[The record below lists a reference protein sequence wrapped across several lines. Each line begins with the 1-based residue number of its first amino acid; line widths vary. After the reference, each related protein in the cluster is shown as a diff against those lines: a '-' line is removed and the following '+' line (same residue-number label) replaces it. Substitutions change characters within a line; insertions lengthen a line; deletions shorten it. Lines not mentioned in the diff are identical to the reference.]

1 MSSGTDTYASDASAV
16 PLLTALLERAETALG
31 ASTSAAVP
39 IDSEL
44 IRAALAESSDG
55 RTTPEVRAR
64 VCELFASR
72 TRRHLRRVVAAVGG
86 DVRGDIKRLFQG
98 PLQRAL
104 LLLIEPAEEHFAR
117 KMHAAFYGLKRTPE
131 LDENTL
137 QRHPTKRGSFL
148 ERAQSQSGIMTH
160 DDTLVTV
167 VASRVGR
174 DLSGIKHAYEQ
185 LYNRKL
191 VDVLSHETHGD
202 LKALL
207 VAVVDMCGQYTE
219 REYS

>member
-1 MSSGTDTYASDASAV
+1 M
-16 PLLTALLERAETALG
+16 
-31 ASTSAAVP
+31 
-39 IDSEL
+39 
-44 IRAALAESSDG
+44 
-55 RTTPEVRAR
+55 
-64 VCELFASR
+64 CELFASR